1 MKKPISNTEWA
12 NKQNQKLLFAIIS
25 ILVLCLLLFTEI
37 LVQDA
42 IATGTLKIVLK
53 SIFLLCISWS
63 IIIFIA
69 TFTIH
74 AIVENRKYHKGI
86 VVTFFNT
93 LIIGI
98 YSNMIKIL
106 GIYIYKKLSVFFDD
120 LIRKNAQQLNLRGE
134 DIKLC
139 TSGNTKWMYKK
150 GHLIYRVSL
159 HIISP
164 NFRFNKRVERI
175 IRSMLIKELRT
186 YGIDGLFS
194 SYVDNRHN
202 TFDSIHLLHMIWD
215 RKNSIL
221 TFELLFI
228 QSEHDAE
235 YVRYLRDKELQTC
248 NLKYF

>member
-1 MKKPISNTEWA
+1 MFVAFYGDPCTRCYSYWNI
-12 NKQNQKLLFAIIS
+12 
-25 ILVLCLLLFTEI
+25 
-37 LVQDA
+37 
-42 IATGTLKIVLK
+42 KIVLK
-53 SIFLLCISWS
+53 SIFLLCISFS
-63 IIIFIA
+63 TTILS
-69 TFTIH
+69 IH
-74 AIVENRKYHKGI
+74 AVVRNQKDHKGI

-194 SYVDNRHN
+194 SYVDNRHS

-215 RKNSIL
+215 RKNSD
-221 TFELLFI
+221 T
-228 QSEHDAE
+228 
-235 YVRYLRDKELQTC
+235 YL
-248 NLKYF
+248 

>member
-1 MKKPISNTEWA
+1 M
-12 NKQNQKLLFAIIS
+12 L
-25 ILVLCLLLFTEI
+25 
-37 LVQDA
+37 
-42 IATGTLKIVLK
+42 
-53 SIFLLCISWS
+53 
-63 IIIFIA
+63 
-69 TFTIH
+69 
-74 AIVENRKYHKGI
+74 
-86 VVTFFNT
+86 
-93 LIIGI
+93 
-98 YSNMIKIL
+98 
-106 GIYIYKKLSVFFDD
+106 
-120 LIRKNAQQLNLRGE
+120 
-134 DIKLC
+134 
-139 TSGNTKWMYKK
+139 
-150 GHLIYRVSL
+150 
-159 HIISP
+159 
-164 NFRFNKRVERI
+164 RVERI